1 MKFSPESFSPAEK
14 ITNNFSVHEAGNE
27 GSEMSPVVY
36 FERNGDRLKV
46 TFDLVGNTFEIEP
59 IEFKDESSEADMN
72 RVYQEVA
79 GIADVELDTRREAL
93 GELFA

>member
-1 MKFSPESFSPAEK
+1 MKFSPESFSQSEQ

-27 GSEMSPVVY
+27 GSEMEPVVY
-36 FERNGDRLKV
+36 YERNGDRLKV
-46 TFDLVGNTFEIEP
+46 TYDLAGNTFEIEP

-72 RVYQEVA
+72 RVYQEIA
-79 GIADVELDTRREAL
+79 AIADVELDRRREAL